1 MVDRRRYA
9 SHGRFG
15 PPAAAKRQSGLPQ
28 LYRRRAASK
37 DLYETDHVETRQ
49 GGRFRWLVSTCLAA
63 TVGAI
68 SLVVLYGSSDQRET
82 AGGFL
87 PALTQLDE
95 ADPIAFPRSNDGLK
109 WSSPKSN
116 RLKIAS
122 GSITTR
128 YVVDEQVEQMR
139 AGREYIQVS
148 LLQSRPL
155 YAISPKIHLDAY
167 S

>member
-1 MVDRRRYA
+1 M
-9 SHGRFG
+9 HGRFCS
-15 PPAAAKRQSGLPQ
+15 AAKPQSGLRQ
-28 LYRRRAASK
+28 LHRGRAASSFK
-37 DLYETDHVETRQ
+37 DLYETDHAETRQ
-49 GGRFRWLVSTCLAA
+49 GGRFRWLISTCLAA
-63 TVGAI
+63 TIGAI
-68 SLVVLYGSSDQRET
+68 SILVVLYGSSDQRET

-95 ADPIAFPRSNDGLK
+95 ADLVAFPRSSGLK

-128 YVVDEQVEQMR
+128 YVVHEQVEQMR

-155 YAISPKIHLDAY
+155 
-167 S
+167 